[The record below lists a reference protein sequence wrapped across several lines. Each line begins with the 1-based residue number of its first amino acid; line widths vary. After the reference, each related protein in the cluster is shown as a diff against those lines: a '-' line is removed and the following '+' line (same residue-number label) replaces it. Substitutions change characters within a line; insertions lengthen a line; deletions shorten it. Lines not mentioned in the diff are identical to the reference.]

1 MLGII
6 GILVFAIALLAS
18 IALHEL
24 GHLLPAKKF
33 GVKVP
38 QYMVGFG
45 PTLWSKKTGETEYGL
60 KAIPMGGYIRMIGMY
75 PPNPKGEMRPDDMGR
90 FGTMIESARSEV
102 LSEISP
108 EDEPRTFY
116 RLSVPKKL
124 AVMFGGP
131 FMNLIIATVLFS
143 VAFSV
148 IGRPEVTPT
157 VSTVVACVPSDSN
170 PSGLASTDGS
180 CGTGEESAASQI
192 GLEPGDQLVSIDNNE
207 ITTWEDLGKALSGK
221 GGQTVTVS
229 YLRGEVSQVTDV
241 VVPSIQVPVLD
252 EAGQPTGE
260 EQARGFLGVTP
271 EVDLVQAPISEVPGY
286 MSSLLGMTFQS
297 LMSFPARVVELG
309 AELFTDAPRDPASP
323 VSVIGIGRISGEIA
337 GNEDAALAYK
347 AADLITLIASVNL
360 FLFAFNMVPILPLD
374 GGHIAG
380 ALYEGLRRTLARIRR
395 KPLPGPVDTARML
408 PVAYVMSLFMIAMSL
423 IVILAD
429 FIKPLTF

>member
-1 MLGII
+1 
-6 GILVFAIALLAS
+6 
-18 IALHEL
+18 
-24 GHLLPAKKF
+24 
-33 GVKVP
+33 
-38 QYMVGFG
+38 
-45 PTLWSKKTGETEYGL
+45 
-60 KAIPMGGYIRMIGMY
+60 MIGMY

-252 EAGQPTGE
+252 EDGQPTGE